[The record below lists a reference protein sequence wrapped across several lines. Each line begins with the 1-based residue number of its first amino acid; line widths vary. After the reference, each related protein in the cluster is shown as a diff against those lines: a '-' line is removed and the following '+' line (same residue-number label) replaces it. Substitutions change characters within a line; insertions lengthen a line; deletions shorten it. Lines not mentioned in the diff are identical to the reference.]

1 MIIVVGAT
9 GSLGTEICRHLRL
22 KGKPVRA
29 LVRPTSDSAKV
40 SRLRDLGVTPVQ
52 GDLTDEASLKA
63 ACDGVTTVISTASTS
78 YSRQPDVA
86 GVDHEG
92 QIRLVDA
99 AKTAGVSQF
108 IFISFS
114 GHFNADV
121 PLINAKRAVEQRLK
135 QSGMTYTIVRSTFF
149 MEAMFSPTAGFD
161 YLNAK
166 AVIYGSGLNKVSWIS
181 IPDVAQFAA
190 EAVDNPASRNAT
202 FEIGG
207 PEALSPLEVVKIFE
221 GVVGKPFEVQLL
233 PEEAIRM
240 QIAQAADPLQ
250 KSFAG
255 MMLEYAKGDVVDM
268 KPMLQAFPVKLTTVE
283 EYAQRVWSTSKPG

>member
-1 MIIVVGAT
+1 MILVVGAT
-9 GSLGTEICRHLRL
+9 GSLGAEICRHLTL
-22 KGKPVRA
+22 KGKSVRA

-52 GDLTDEASLKA
+52 GDLTDEASLEA
-63 ACDGVTTVISTASTS
+63 ACSGATTVISTASTS
-78 YSRQPDVA
+78 YSKQPDISA
-86 GVDHEG
+86 VDHTG

-99 AKTAGVSQF
+99 AKATGVSQF

-114 GHFNADV
+114 GHFDTDF
-121 PLINAKRAVEQRLK
+121 PLINAKREVEQHLK

-166 AVIYGSGLNKVSWIS
+166 AVIYGSGMNKVSWIS
-181 IPDVAQFAA
+181 IPDAAHFAA
-190 EAVDNPASRNAT
+190 ESVDSPAARNAT

-221 GVVGKPFEVQLL
+221 GVVGKPFEVQLV

-240 QIAQAADPLQ
+240 QKAQATDPLQ

-268 KPMLQAFPVKLTTVE
+268 KSMLQAFAVKLTTVQ
-283 EYAQRVWSTSKPG
+283 EYAQRVWSASKPG